1 MIPCNGS
8 GRRCVCRSSTGFSLL
23 FGTGWRILSALVDGI
38 FFGLTLMADV
48 ARHPGV
54 VACAASGRGQGLAQP
69 LAPYDPQPRVGAAIP
84 DEQHDYAGNALC
96 PSLPRGSG
104 RSDSRCPAPTRDERP
119 SGVGA
124 SAPAGR
130 RSPPRP
136 ASLTQGNLPQPLL
149 SHQGTA
155 LPARREKRLSFVDS
169 VHCAG
174 KTVLVMR
181 EILPAGRGTSR
192 DKPTSP
198 ASRGAEAIP
207 ATRERRSR
215 RAYHPQRGKMR
226 ADLPPAASGG
236 QGIRHATGTPATTR
250 TGEYGGRRGCRGARP
265 SHPLPPAAKATTPGC
280 RAEAATQ
287 RKKEAPSCQ
296 KRAHAGPR
304 RRRYSP
310 LAGARAV
317 TSPTSSASRG
327 AEAIPA
333 KRERRSRR
341 AYHPRSGKM
350 RADLPPAASGGQG
363 VRHAT
368 GTPATTRTGEYGG
381 RRGCRGARPSHPL
394 PPAAKATTPGCRAE
408 AASQRKKKRKKPPC
422 PAGRPA
428 DGAADLVMRRFSI
441 LLNKS
446 ALGRGWGAWGE
457 GEPLPRRRRP
467 KGGPQGRAR

>member
-23 FGTGWRILSALVDGI
+23 FGTGWRILSGVGGWAYFLVLRWLADG
-38 FFGLTLMADV
+38 

-280 RAEAATQ
+280 RAEAA
-287 RKKEAPSCQ
+287 
-296 KRAHAGPR
+296 
-304 RRRYSP
+304 
-310 LAGARAV
+310 
-317 TSPTSSASRG
+317 
-327 AEAIPA
+327 
-333 KRERRSRR
+333 
-341 AYHPRSGKM
+341 
-350 RADLPPAASGGQG
+350 
-363 VRHAT
+363 
-368 GTPATTRTGEYGG
+368 
-381 RRGCRGARPSHPL
+381 
-394 PPAAKATTPGCRAE
+394 
-408 AASQRKKKRKKPPC
+408 SQRKKKRKKPPC